1 MLGGLGLLILRRL
14 AMGVPLILAIVVLT
28 FALTRFAPG
37 DPALL
42 LAGDAPT
49 PEFLAEV
56 RAEYDLDKPMSQQL
70 LTYVVRAAQGNL
82 GESIYF
88 GVPVTQLIFQHFPVT
103 LLLTCLSMF
112 CASVMGILLGVIA
125 ADRRDTAVDAIV
137 SGASLI
143 GFSIPIFW
151 LGQLLVLLFAVTL
164 DILPAGGLSSA
175 RVTYHGVD
183 HVLDVARHLILPV
196 TTLMLFEMAMVTRFT
211 RTAMIEA
218 LGKDYVTVAYAKG
231 ATHSRVLWRHAL
243 PNALVTSVTIIG
255 LEFGVLLAGAVVTEI
270 IYGLPGFGRLFF
282 DSIFRRDFQLMTG
295 CFIFASAAVVIVNI
309 ITDIVIATLDPRVGR

>member
-1 MLGGLGLLILRRL
+1 MSRGLLSLVLRRL
-14 AMGVPLILAIVVLT
+14 AMGVPLILIIIVLT
-28 FALTRFAPG
+28 FGLTRMTG

-49 PEFLAEV
+49 PEFLAQV
-56 RAEYDLDKPMSQQL
+56 RAAYDLDKPLSQQL
-70 LTYVVRAAQGNL
+70 VTYVVKAVQGDL
-82 GESIYF
+82 GTSIYF
-88 GVPVTQLIFQHFPVT
+88 GVPVTHLIWQFFPVT

-125 ADRRDTAVDAIV
+125 ADRRDTKVDAIV
-137 SGASLI
+137 SGGSLI

-151 LGQLLVLLFAVTL
+151 FGQLLVLLFAVTL
-164 DILPAGGLSSA
+164 NVLPAGGLTSA
-175 RVTYHGVD
+175 RVTYHGLD
-183 HVLDVARHLILPV
+183 HWLDVARHLVLPV
-196 TTLMLFEMAMVTRFT
+196 TALMLFEMAMVTRFT

-231 ATHSRVLWRHAL
+231 ATHRRVLWRHAL
-243 PNALVTSVTIIG
+243 PNALTTSATIIG

-270 IYGLPGFGRLFF
+270 IFGLPGFGRLFF

-295 CFIFASAAVVIVNI
+295 CFIFASTAVVVVNI
-309 ITDIVIATLDPRVGR
+309 ATDIIVAVLDPRVGR